1 MNTITDNL
9 LTCRNASFGYDGHAV
24 VRDVSFTVRPGDYLC
39 ILGENGSGKS
49 TLLKGLLR
57 LLPPLS
63 GPPGSVTFA
72 PSVRANEIGY
82 LSQAEAAKK
91 DFPAGVGEI
100 VLSGLVG
107 RMGLRP
113 FYTRKEKAAA
123 EETMRRLEVFELK
136 NRCFREL
143 SGGQQRRVLIAR
155 ALCAAQKLLALD
167 EPAAG
172 LDPLVTG
179 ELYALLAKINQEAG
193 VTLIVVTHDIQGA
206 LKYASHILHL
216 AGGGYFF
223 GTTGEYTGSDF
234 LKRFKGEPHRR
245 SAPQPYELFTGG
257 QDV

>member
-1 MNTITDNL
+1 MNDTI
-9 LTCRNASFGYDGHAV
+9 LTCVNGSFGYDGHAV
-24 VRDVSFTVRPGDYLC
+24 VREVSFTVKRGDYLC
-39 ILGENGSGKS
+39 IVGENGSGKS

-57 LLPPLS
+57 LIPPL
-63 GPPGSVTFA
+63 GGTVAFA
-72 PSVRANEIGY
+72 PDITARDTGY

-100 VLSGLVG
+100 VLSGLAG

-113 FYTRKEKAAA
+113 FYTRGEKAAA
-123 EETMRRLEVFELK
+123 AENMRRMEVYDLK

-179 ELYALLAKINQEAG
+179 ELYALLANINCASG
-193 VTLIVVTHDIQGA
+193 VTLIMVTHDIEAA
-206 LKYASHILHL
+206 LKHASRILHL
-216 AGGGYFF
+216 ADGGYFF
-223 GTTGEYTGSDF
+223 GATDEYARSEF
-234 LKRFKGEPHRR
+234 LKKITHE
-245 SAPQPYELFTGG
+245 GG
-257 QDV
+257 TENV